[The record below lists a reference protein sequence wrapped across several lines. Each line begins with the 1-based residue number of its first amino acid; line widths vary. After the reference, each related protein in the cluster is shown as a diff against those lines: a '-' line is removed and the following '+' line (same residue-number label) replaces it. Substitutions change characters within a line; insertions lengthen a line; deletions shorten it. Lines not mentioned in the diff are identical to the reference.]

1 MGGTNPGVSWRTLL
15 DSPTPG
21 NFQVRCNHRTLM
33 KNPTITRLEKL
44 LTVQADRR
52 DKRQRALRSLHQRT
66 RETERQQ
73 DGGGQ

>member
-1 MGGTNPGVSWRTLL
+1 
-15 DSPTPG
+15 
-21 NFQVRCNHRTLM
+21 M

-44 LTVQADRR
+44 LAVQAERR

>member
-1 MGGTNPGVSWRTLL
+1 VGRIPVCLGGRHQIRPPEGIFKSGATIAP
-15 DSPTPG
+15 
-21 NFQVRCNHRTLM
+21 M

-44 LTVQADRR
+44 LTVQAERR